1 MSLDYLNE
9 AFKKLEMI
17 SLNEE
22 TFNTSFTGLNDLAAF
37 MDGDD
42 TSDLIKVIDPDAT
55 IPEKLEDSYVG
66 KVITRCN
73 VCHSN
78 IFNNKEEIVIDDD
91 GDVNPE
97 SQCPYCGEFSG
108 FTILGEICPFNSDAA
123 KEAEESAEEEIDV
136 PEVKEVEE
144 AESVELEE
152 SLEPCAPTSIESYLN
167 DVEDGEGWV
176 TIDKA
181 LSDLEM
187 LGCTTTVEEFKNFLT
202 NYKRAYILTFGG
214 IDVVFTPTAPSYDTV
229 GKELG
234 IEESDLTE
242 AIALKEKRDFKPH
255 TKRQFDNAAHKRIV
269 ESSGNSWQNPD
280 IFYDLF
286 KSKDPKIGRRAAYIL
301 YDWYSAEDAFSDFTS
316 ERDFLNFVRSDLAD
330 MFDAADSAEE
340 VRTVIEALIGLR
352 LKDFVAKTL
361 PEANKKITGYEN
373 PTAKQIW
380 KDADAT
386 LDDYSDY
393 MIDKIIEITD
403 CSSSIGYFIRNYI
416 ESIIDKIL
424 PDEESDL
431 TEAVAKS
438 IAEDSHEADTE
449 KIYTLSCTG
458 PDLHDAITLG
468 KVPMYLKNVK
478 EVELI
483 DWDRVPVKKYN
494 QICRFLHD
502 LGIKVTKGASGRE
515 PTEAVALKENR
526 SDFKPHTKRLLKLI
540 GSNLLNDTDI
550 LEEDFKEVSIKTED
564 QHLEMTSDE
573 NGKVTV
579 VSEPLNSDEGE
590 IEATTD
596 EMITPVSDETISEI
610 EAQNAPEEEDAAAKE
625 GSEENPTSE
634 EEEELDFE
642 EVDENAL
649 DELGEAYLHKVY
661 ENVESFKTT
670 NVALSPKN
678 FIVEGLIK
686 FTSGTK
692 KKTGFVFNEAQIIQ
706 NSPNIK
712 FLGENLQL
720 SRGKKAFGLSGKIV
734 DKKFFAESLSYNYRT
749 SNVKDSANRVSGV
762 VTRK

>member
-37 MDGDD
+37 MDDDD
-42 TSDLIKVIDPDAT
+42 TSDLVKVIDPDAT
-55 IPEKLEDSYVG
+55 TPEKLEDSYVG

-108 FTILGEICPFNSDAA
+108 FTILGEICPF
-123 KEAEESAEEEIDV
+123 EANTSEEPEET
-136 PEVKEVEE
+136 KEVEAPE
-144 AESVELEE
+144 VEEVEEDETVELEE
-152 SLEPCAPTSIESYLN
+152 SLESCAPTSIESYLD

-176 TIDKA
+176 TVDKA
-181 LSDLEM
+181 VSDLEM
-187 LGCTTTVEEFKNFLT
+187 LGCTTTEEEFKNFLAD
-202 NYKRAYILTFGG
+202 YKRAYILTFGD

-234 IEESDLTE
+234 I
-242 AIALKEKRDFKPH
+242 
-255 TKRQFDNAAHKRIV
+255 
-269 ESSGNSWQNPD
+269 
-280 IFYDLF
+280 
-286 KSKDPKIGRRAAYIL
+286 
-301 YDWYSAEDAFSDFTS
+301 
-316 ERDFLNFVRSDLAD
+316 
-330 MFDAADSAEE
+330 
-340 VRTVIEALIGLR
+340 
-352 LKDFVAKTL
+352 
-361 PEANKKITGYEN
+361 
-373 PTAKQIW
+373 
-380 KDADAT
+380 
-386 LDDYSDY
+386 
-393 MIDKIIEITD
+393 
-403 CSSSIGYFIRNYI
+403 
-416 ESIIDKIL
+416 
-424 PDEESDL
+424 EESDL

-526 SDFKPHTKRLLKLI
+526 SDFKPHTQRLLKLI

-596 EMITPVSDETISEI
+596 EMITPISDETISEI
-610 EAQNAPEEEDAAAKE
+610 EAQNAPEEEDAVAEE
-625 GSEENPTSE
+625 GSEEEPTAE
-634 EEEELDFE
+634 EDEELDFE
-642 EVDENAL
+642 DVDEDAL
-649 DELGEAYLHKVY
+649 DELGEAYLRKVY

-670 NVALSPKN
+670 NVALTPKN

-686 FTSGTK
+686 FTSGTE
-692 KKTGFVFNEAQIIQ
+692 KKTGFVFNEAQNIQ
-706 NSPNIK
+706 DTANIK

-720 SRGKKAFGLSGKIV
+720 SRGKRAFGLSGKII

-749 SNVKDSANRVSGV
+749 SNVKDSADRVSGV